1 MENIIKEIEE
11 SFRNGEVDN
20 RIGFLRG
27 NFETFEEWMVV
38 NFKLNKYYDIESEV
52 YSEEETQKNI
62 TRLNNV
68 IFEECVERLRLEL
81 NL

>member
-1 MENIIKEIEE
+1 MKTLKCDLC
-11 SFRNGEVDN
+11 EVTAE
-20 RIGFLRG
+20 G
-27 NFETFEEWMVV
+27 ETFEEWMVV